1 MRSSGMGGSWPSSE
15 RRKPTGVRRRFFA
28 HSISVARSASGR
40 NLKGTGREEAIGLST
55 SAFEGRISPTRPG
68 AKKWSCA
75 SAAAWKVR
83 AGTPATPRRASR
95 SRISFAALSVKVT
108 ARISWGLKAPVATW
122 LAMRRVMVVVLPDPA
137 PARMQTGPRVV
148 PTARRCSG
156 LRPAKITGRAY
167 GSHRTAPSPPGTRGH
182 EEIRLTLRAHPQE
195 ALMLRSL
202 SALCAALL
210 LALAA
215 AGCGGDDNGGG
226 EGSGDTG
233 AQTGAGGGEPIKVG
247 FLYIGPPG
255 DAGWTFQH
263 DEARK
268 FVEEQLPNVET
279 TFLDS
284 VPEANSGPAIDQLVS
299 QGNKLIFATSFGYG
313 DTVIQKAQQYP
324 DVLFEHATGFQR
336 AENVSTYFVKHWEPS
351 FLLGM
356 IAGRMT
362 KTNHLGYVGSFPI
375 PEVIRDINSFTL
387 GAQSVNPDVK
397 VQVVFINTWFDPPKE
412 KQAAKGLIDAGAD
425 VLFGIE
431 DSPSVLEEAE
441 ANDTYAAT
449 WNSDMTRFGPSAFLS
464 AVELDWGK
472 HHVERVKAG

>member
-1 MRSSGMGGSWPSSE
+1 
-15 RRKPTGVRRRFFA
+15 
-28 HSISVARSASGR
+28 
-40 NLKGTGREEAIGLST
+40 
-55 SAFEGRISPTRPG
+55 
-68 AKKWSCA
+68 
-75 SAAAWKVR
+75 
-83 AGTPATPRRASR
+83 
-95 SRISFAALSVKVT
+95 
-108 ARISWGLKAPVATW
+108 
-122 LAMRRVMVVVLPDPA
+122 
-137 PARMQTGPRVV
+137 
-148 PTARRCSG
+148 
-156 LRPAKITGRAY
+156 
-167 GSHRTAPSPPGTRGH
+167 
-182 EEIRLTLRAHPQE
+182 
-195 ALMLRSL
+195 MLRL
-202 SALCAALL
+202 IPAVCAALL

-215 AGCGGDDNGGG
+215 VGCGGGDDEG
-226 EGSGDTG
+226 EGAGDTG
-233 AQTGAGGGEPIKVG
+233 AATGGGAEGGEPIKVG

-362 KTNHLGYVGSFPI
+362 KTNRLGYVGSFPI
-375 PEVIRDINSFTL
+375 PEVIRDVNAFTL
-387 GAQSVNPDVK
+387 GAQSVNPDVT
-397 VQVVFINTWFDPPKE
+397 VQVVLISTWFDPPKE
-412 KQAAKGLIDAGAD
+412 KQAAKSLIDAGAD

-431 DSPSVLEEAE
+431 DSPSVLQEAA
-441 ANDTYAAT
+441 ANDVYAAT
-449 WNSDMTRFGPSAFLS
+449 WNSDMTRFGPQAFLS
-464 AVELDWGK
+464 AVELDWGEHYVDRVRAAADGTWESEDYWGTLADGAVK
-472 HHVERVKAG
+472 LAPYGESVPQDVRDEVDEKLAGFEDGSFNPFVGPIRDQSGKVRFEDGHEITFEEFVGWDWFVEGVEGKLPG